1 MSAAPERREPI
12 DIDEFERRL
21 RGPEPVRRAE
31 DPLAELARLVG
42 GQNQQ
47 AVDPFAELFADKGR
61 RSAPPVAPPLAP
73 PPVAPPFA
81 PHIVPPPVEA
91 EAPQRDPF
99 ADFPDLRPLLR
110 GADHGPSSVPP
121 IPPAPEPRD
130 FALPAGAEPYPETLS
145 PSSQFEDWAEAPELS
160 PDAPAAEVPRERSK
174 KPLYVAAAVIA
185 AGFVA
190 IGSTL
195 AWRGGAHQA
204 GGVATIA
211 ASTNPTKVQPKE
223 GEGGEKTAREST
235 MLERTAAPPVKKV
248 VTRDEQPM
256 DVSAAAKTPRIIPL
270 EENAGSTPAAASSS
284 SGAAS
289 VPAVAPPAPSMRS
302 ASEPAQRSAFP
313 EPKRVKTVSVRADGS
328 IINGGGGESAA
339 SAPAAAPKAPERT
352 TPAPA
357 RNATPKSATRAD
369 ATSSA
374 GAAAAPKPAA
384 AKPKAEVKP
393 EAKPEPKPA
402 AKARVAAV
410 QPKDDAP
417 AAADA
422 SDDEAPKAASSGGY
436 AVQVASAGSET
447 EARQTAARLGDK
459 LSGALGGRRPSVV
472 KASDSL
478 YRVRVTGLSKESATA
493 MCGKVKAAGGACF
506 VAR

>member
-12 DIDEFERRL
+12 DIEEFERRL

-42 GQNQQ
+42 SQNQP
-47 AVDPFAELFADKGR
+47 ASDPFAELFADNGR
-61 RSAPPVAPPLAP
+61 RAAPPVVPPAP

-81 PHIVPPPVEA
+81 PHVVPPPVEA
-91 EAPQRDPF
+91 AAPQPDPF

-110 GADHGPSSVPP
+110 GADHGPAFAPA
-121 IPPAPEPRD
+121 PPAPEAHDLAP
-130 FALPAGAEPYPETLS
+130 ALEAEPYPENLG
-145 PSSQFEDWAEAPELS
+145 PSSQYEDWAEAPELA
-160 PDAPAAEVPRERSK
+160 PDAPAPEQPRERSK

-223 GEGGEKTAREST
+223 GEGAEKASREST
-235 MLERTAAPPVKKV
+235 MLERTATPPVKKV

-270 EENAGSTPAAASSS
+270 EDSAGPSTGAVTSGS

-289 VPAVAPPAPSMRS
+289 VPAVAPPAPSPR
-302 ASEPAQRSAFP
+302 EPAQRSAFP

-328 IINGGGGESAA
+328 IITSGEAA
-339 SAPAAAPKAPERT
+339 APAPAAAPKPPERT

-374 GAAAAPKPAA
+374 AAAPKPAA
-384 AKPKAEVKP
+384 PKPKAD
-393 EAKPEPKPA
+393 AKPEPKPA
-402 AKARVAAV
+402 AKPRVAAV
-410 QPKDDAP
+410 QPKQDAP
-417 AAADA
+417 APAAEA
-422 SDDEAPKAASSGGY
+422 SDDEEAPKPVSSGGY
-436 AVQVASAGSET
+436 AVQVASTGSES

-472 KASDSL
+472 KASDTL
-478 YRVRVTGLSKESATA
+478 YRVRVTGLSKESANA

>member
-42 GQNQQ
+42 SQNQP
-47 AVDPFAELFADKGR
+47 ASDPFAELFADNGR
-61 RSAPPVAPPLAP
+61 RAAPPVAPPA
-73 PPVAPPFA
+73 APPFA

-91 EAPQRDPF
+91 AAPQPDPF

-110 GADHGPSSVPP
+110 GADHGPALAPAPSAAEAHDFA
-121 IPPAPEPRD
+121 PAPEV
-130 FALPAGAEPYPETLS
+130 EPYPENLG
-145 PSSQFEDWAEAPELS
+145 PSSQYEDWAEAPELA
-160 PDAPAAEVPRERSK
+160 PDAPAPEQPRERSK

-211 ASTNPTKVQPKE
+211 ASPNPTKVQPKE
-223 GEGGEKTAREST
+223 GEGVEKASREST

-270 EENAGSTPAAASSS
+270 EDSAGPSTGAAASGS

-289 VPAVAPPAPSMRS
+289 VPAVAPPAPSSR
-302 ASEPAQRSAFP
+302 EPAQKSAFP

-328 IINGGGGESAA
+328 IITGGDAAA
-339 SAPAAAPKAPERT
+339 SAPAAAPKPPERT

-374 GAAAAPKPAA
+374 AAAPKPAA
-384 AKPKAEVKP
+384 PKPAAPKPKV

-402 AKARVAAV
+402 AKPRVAAV
-410 QPKDDAP
+410 QPKEDAP
-417 AAADA
+417 AAAAEA
-422 SDDEAPKAASSGGY
+422 SDDDEAPKPASAGGY
-436 AVQVASAGSET
+436 AVQVASAGSES

-478 YRVRVTGLSKESATA
+478 YRVRVTGLSKESANA

>member
-21 RGPEPVRRAE
+21 RGPEPVRRPD

-47 AVDPFAELFADKGR
+47 AADPFAELFADNFRKP
-61 RSAPPVAPPLAP
+61 APPVAAPVPMPAPPVA

-81 PHIVPPPVEA
+81 VPPAPPPVDA
-91 EAPQRDPF
+91 AAPQADPF

-110 GADHGPSSVPP
+110 GGDHGQMDFQ
-121 IPPAPEPRD
+121 PAPHPQD
-130 FALPAGAEPYPETLS
+130 YAAPQPAYADS
-145 PSSQFEDWAEAPELS
+145 VAPSSQYEDWAEAPELS
-160 PDAPAAEVPRERSK
+160 PDTAALEPPRERSK
-174 KPLYVAAAVIA
+174 KPLYIAAAVIA

-195 AWRGGAHQA
+195 AWRGGANQA

-211 ASTNPTKVQPKE
+211 ASTNPTKVQPKD
-223 GEGGEKTAREST
+223 EGGDKPAREST
-235 MLERTAAPPVKKV
+235 MLERTQAPPVKKV

-256 DVSAAAKTPRIIPL
+256 DVAAAAKTPRIIPL
-270 EENAGSTPAAASSS
+270 EEGSGAPAGATPGSG

-289 VPAVAPPAPSMRS
+289 VAPPPPPSR
-302 ASEPAQRSAFP
+302 EPSQRTAFP

-328 IINGGGGESAA
+328 IIGGGDAA
-339 SAPAAAPKAPERT
+339 PAAPAAAPAKPTTSA

-357 RNATPKSATRAD
+357 KNATPKSATRAE
-369 ATSSA
+369 ATSV
-374 GAAAAPKPAA
+374 AAPPPKPAA
-384 AKPKAEVKP
+384 AKPKVEARTESKP
-393 EAKPEPKPA
+393 EAKPAPKP
-402 AKARVAAV
+402 RVAAV
-410 QPKDDAP
+410 QPKDEEPQAAAAEPADDEDAP
-417 AAADA
+417 
-422 SDDEAPKAASSGGY
+422 KVSSGGY
-436 AVQVASAGSET
+436 AVQVASAGSES
-447 EARQTAARLGDK
+447 EARQTASRLGEK
-459 LSGALGGRRPSVV
+459 LSGALGGRRPAVV

-478 YRVRVTGLSKESATA
+478 YRIRVTGLSKESANA